1 MKGFATRIEG
11 VEEYYFST
19 KLREVNRLL
28 AEGKPVLN
36 LGIGSPDLSPDR
48 SVIDALK
55 NTAENEQAHGYQGY
69 QGIPELRL
77 AMANYYASEFGV

>member
-11 VEEYYFST
+11 VEEYYFSA
-19 KLREVNRLL
+19 KLREVSRLL

-55 NTAENEQAHGYQGY
+55 STAENEQTHGYQGY
-69 QGIPELRL
+69 QGIPELRAEL
-77 AMANYYASEFGV
+77 AAFALPG

>member
-11 VEEYYFST
+11 VEEYYFSA

-55 NTAENEQAHGYQGY
+55 STAENEQAHG
-69 QGIPELRL
+69 
-77 AMANYYASEFGV
+77 